1 MKCEPD
7 IHFPMNDNLNLF
19 IYKSESLS
27 VMKGGLWFLYVW
39 TGTSKALQLCSLFI
53 MAVRN
58 MPANFFILFGNII
71 ERILLNIIKV

>member
-27 VMKGGLWFLYVW
+27 VMKGGL
-39 TGTSKALQLCSLFI
+39 
-53 MAVRN
+53 
-58 MPANFFILFGNII
+58 
-71 ERILLNIIKV
+71 